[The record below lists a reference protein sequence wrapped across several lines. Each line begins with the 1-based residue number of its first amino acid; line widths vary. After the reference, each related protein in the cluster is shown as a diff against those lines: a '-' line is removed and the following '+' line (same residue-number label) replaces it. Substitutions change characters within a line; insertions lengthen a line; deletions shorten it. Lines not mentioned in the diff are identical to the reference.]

1 MNKIFLDI
9 DFYCTLHLLKNS
21 VPLTD
26 QNASVKIMR
35 NSDKLFLQSDFSF
48 TSTEFY
54 FDMEEIT
61 NGLYQWKLSV
71 STIEDMK
78 KPNSYTIFYKVTIN
92 NIDYFQSEQ
101 LYTEYKNRSRLV

>member
-1 MNKIFLDI
+1 MNKIFLDT

-21 VPLTD
+21 VPLVD

-35 NSDKLFLQSDFSF
+35 NSDKSFLQEDLTFSSDK
-48 TSTEFY
+48 FY
-54 FDMEEIT
+54 FDMEDIT

-71 STIEDMK
+71 PDIESMK